1 MEKFTGIE
9 NKETEPKLLFK
20 AILMRHEKTEYTELG
35 PDLTDEG
42 VRGAVETGQKMKE
55 DGFLSIKEDVMSFYS
70 PAARTKGTSDLVLT
84 EAGIPTEHS
93 RSIDMLGPTQV
104 FDAEEFER
112 HAVEDLDDD
121 PARIAEDFH
130 TGDFHKS
137 HPEIIEPHL
146 KKKERLYRAM
156 EYLVRGI
163 LKNNSVSENP
173 SVTQVFAVSHYEII
187 THLVDDVFGIE
198 NTGYRSPTFGEQ
210 VKISA
215 FQTEDPDKIL
225 LKVGFR
231 DMEKDVVF
239 NRETRSIEYN

>member
-1 MEKFTGIE
+1 MEKFTDIE

-35 PDLTDEG
+35 PDLTEEG
-42 VRGAVETGQKMKE
+42 VRGAIETGQKMKE
-55 DGFLSIKEDVMSFYS
+55 DGFLSNKENVLSFYS

-84 EAGIPTEHS
+84 EADISTENS
-93 RSIDMLGPTQV
+93 RSVDMLGPTKV
-104 FDAEEFER
+104 IDAKEFER

-121 PARIAEDFH
+121 PARIAEDFY
-130 TGDFHKS
+130 TGDFHKN

-156 EYLVRGI
+156 EYLIRSI
-163 LKNNSVSENP
+163 IKNNKEHEP
-173 SVTQVFAVSHYEII
+173 SVTQVFAVSHFEII

-198 NTGYRSPTFGEQ
+198 NTGYRSPSFGEQ

-215 FQTEDPDKIL
+215 FQTEDSEKIL
-225 LKVGFR
+225 LKVSFR
-231 DMEKDVVF
+231 DMEKEVIF
-239 NRETRSIEYN
+239 NRETRSIE